1 MKIDNPIHNT
11 SFTPTVPATSSE
23 ASAASSTPSGA
34 DFANVL
40 EENKSADLS
49 ATRITKTGDT
59 LIGIVRDEAKAK
71 AAEAAAKTAHGN
83 KVADFQLCK
92 SREKVAA
99 HYYKT
104 AKASGKPTNPP
115 VATPACA
122 DPGPFVA
129 AAPAAPAAVAAAPA
143 AAAKPAAPGA
153 APAAAAPAKKS

>member
-1 MKIDNPIHNT
+1 MKKIFI
-11 SFTPTVPATSSE
+11 SLATLVLASLFS
-23 ASAASSTPSGA
+23 ASAMAKLPA
-34 DFANVL
+34 
-40 EENKSADLS
+40 LS
-49 ATRITKTGDT
+49 
-59 LIGIVRDEAKAK
+59 DEAKAK

-104 AKASGKPTNPP
+104 AKASGKQTTPP
-115 VATPACA
+115 VATPPCA

-129 AAPAAPAAVAAAPA
+129 AAPAPAAPAVAAAPA
-143 AAAKPAAPGA
+143 AGAKPAAPAA

>member
-1 MKIDNPIHNT
+1 MKKSLVSLAT
-11 SFTPTVPATSSE
+11 LVLASLFSVSAMAKLPA
-23 ASAASSTPSGA
+23 PS
-34 DFANVL
+34 
-40 EENKSADLS
+40 
-49 ATRITKTGDT
+49 
-59 LIGIVRDEAKAK
+59 DEAKAK

-104 AKASGKPTNPP
+104 AKSSGKPTSPP

-129 AAPAAPAAVAAAPA
+129 AVPAAPAAVAAAPA

-153 APAAAAPAKKS
+153 APAPAAAAPAKKS

>member
-1 MKIDNPIHNT
+1 MKKTFI
-11 SFTPTVPATSSE
+11 SLATLVLASLFS
-23 ASAASSTPSGA
+23 ASAMAKLPA
-34 DFANVL
+34 
-40 EENKSADLS
+40 LS
-49 ATRITKTGDT
+49 
-59 LIGIVRDEAKAK
+59 DEAKAK

-104 AKASGKPTNPP
+104 AKTSGKQTTPP
-115 VATPACA
+115 VATPPCA

-129 AAPAAPAAVAAAPA
+129 AAPAPAAPAVAAAPA
-143 AAAKPAAPGA
+143 AGAKPAAPAA

>member
-1 MKIDNPIHNT
+1 LRIQTMKKTFI
-11 SFTPTVPATSSE
+11 SLATLVLASLFS
-23 ASAASSTPSGA
+23 ASAMAKLPA
-34 DFANVL
+34 
-40 EENKSADLS
+40 LS
-49 ATRITKTGDT
+49 
-59 LIGIVRDEAKAK
+59 DEAKAK

-104 AKASGKPTNPP
+104 AKASGKQTTPP
-115 VATPACA
+115 VATPPCA

-129 AAPAAPAAVAAAPA
+129 AAPAPAAPAVAAAPA
-143 AAAKPAAPGA
+143 AGAKPAAPAA

>member
-1 MKIDNPIHNT
+1 MKKTWI
-11 SFTPTVPATSSE
+11 SLATLVLASLFS
-23 ASAASSTPSGA
+23 ASAMAKLPAPS
-34 DFANVL
+34 
-40 EENKSADLS
+40 
-49 ATRITKTGDT
+49 
-59 LIGIVRDEAKAK
+59 DEAKAK

-104 AKASGKPTNPP
+104 AKSSGKPTSPP

-129 AAPAAPAAVAAAPA
+129 AVPAAPAAVAAAPA
-143 AAAKPAAPGA
+143 AAAAAKPAAPGA
-153 APAAAAPAKKS
+153 APAPAAAAPAKKS

>member
-1 MKIDNPIHNT
+1 MKKSLISLAT
-11 SFTPTVPATSSE
+11 LVLASLFSVSAMAKLPA
-23 ASAASSTPSGA
+23 PS
-34 DFANVL
+34 
-40 EENKSADLS
+40 
-49 ATRITKTGDT
+49 
-59 LIGIVRDEAKAK
+59 DEAKAK

-129 AAPAAPAAVAAAPA
+129 AALAAPAAVAAAPA

-153 APAAAAPAKKS
+153 APAPAAAAPAKKS